1 VASYGFT
8 IYRDAVREGTP
19 TGDDSSRA
27 ARVRTLRGGEPRR
40 DGAYVLYWMQMYLRG
55 SANAALDEAIRRANG
70 LGLPLLVYQGL
81 NPDYPEAND
90 RIHTFILECARDVA
104 RELAERGIAY
114 RFHLRRSAAG
124 DPEPVAARLAA
135 GAACVVVD
143 DFPAFVLPRL
153 TRALVEWTADSGV
166 PVHAV
171 DANGLVPLGAIPD
184 RQYAAYTIRPR
195 LHARIPEF
203 LVPGPEA
210 ELTNPAAPDL
220 PAADDRFIDPG
231 GLSDE
236 DVAELVADCAIDHG
250 VEPSPR
256 YAGGHQQALR
266 RLAEFIDERLDDYA
280 EHRNDPGRQATSDL
294 SPYLHFGCLSTGE
307 IVRKVLT
314 VGARDE
320 SVDAFLEELVIRREL
335 AYNFCRYTPVAE
347 HTSLEALPDW
357 ARKTLAEHAADERR
371 KTYSARELEAGETG
385 DELWN
390 AAQLELV
397 LTGTFHGY
405 LRMLWGKNVIRWTP
419 SYEAAQAFMVRMH
432 HRYALDGRNP
442 NTYANILW
450 CFGLHDRAFKE
461 GPVLGKLR
469 PLKSS
474 STRRKFDVQPY
485 LDRVAELT

>member
-1 VASYGFT
+1 MANYGFT
-8 IYRDAVREGTP
+8 IYRDAVREGAP
-19 TGDDSSRA
+19 AGDESSRTS
-27 ARVRTLRGGEPRR
+27 RVRELRAGEPRP

-55 SANAALDEAIRRANG
+55 SGNAALDEAVRRANR

-124 DPEPVAARLAA
+124 DPEPVAVRLAEQ
-135 GAACVVVD
+135 AACVVVD
-143 DFPAFVLPRL
+143 DFPAFILPGV
-153 TRALVEWTADSGV
+153 TRALVDRTAGSGV
-166 PVHAV
+166 PVYAV

-195 LHARIPEF
+195 LHARIPEY
-203 LVPGPEA
+203 LVPDPEA
-210 ELTNPAAPDL
+210 ELASGTAPDV
-220 PAADDRFIDPG
+220 PVPGDRFIDPG
-231 GLSDE
+231 GLDDE
-236 DVAELVADCAIDHG
+236 ELAALVADCAIDHA
-250 VEPSPR
+250 VRPSAR
-256 YAGGHQQALR
+256 YTGGRREALH
-266 RLAEFIDERLDDYA
+266 RLREFIDERLDDYA
-280 EHRNDPGRQATSDL
+280 KHRNDPGRQATSNL
-294 SPYLHFGCLSTGE
+294 SPYLHFGCLSTVE
-307 IVRKVLT
+307 IVREVLT
-314 VGARDE
+314 VDARDE
-320 SVDAFLEELVIRREL
+320 SVDAFLEEVVIRREL
-335 AYNFCRYTPVAE
+335 AYNFCRYTPVGQ
-347 HTSLEALPDW
+347 HTSLDALPDW
-357 ARKTLAEHAADERR
+357 VKKTLAEHAGDERR
-371 KTYSARELEAGETG
+371 ELYSDAQLEAGETA

-390 AAQLELV
+390 AAQLELA

-419 SYEAAQAFMVRMH
+419 SYEAAQEFMVRMH

-485 LDRVAELT
+485 LERVAALD